1 MATIA
6 RFATPIGHQ
15 IVSIN
20 GRDTEVTRRADVQS
34 FGPNSWVQDGRDE
47 THAKREVD
55 AEVAARLAQLDYLHP
70 SQKRPQKRPNRSS
83 R

>member
-6 RFATPIGHQ
+6 RFTTPIGHQ
-15 IVSIN
+15 IVQVN
-20 GRDTEVTRRADVQS
+20 GLMIEATRRADTPS
-34 FGPNSWVQDGRDE
+34 FGPSSWVQDGRDE

-70 SQKRPQKRPNRSS
+70 SQKRPNRSN